1 MTGRALAMT
10 MTVCCLLAGF
20 AAAGNAAADDARP
33 GNRQIHSIFPVK
45 SSIRRDGDGASMIVL
60 FSYKRVQSGY
70 VGDRDRPKVFYY
82 TSTRSRIEFD
92 CPDHRSRILRTI
104 FFSDRMGRG
113 NVVHQ
118 QEATG
123 GWRHDDDY
131 GKKDSLS
138 FIACQSPLPA
148 Q

>member
-1 MTGRALAMT
+1 MTGRALAK
-10 MTVCCLLAGF
+10 TVCCLLAGL
-20 AAAGNAAADDARP
+20 AAAGSAAAIDAQP
-33 GNRQIHSIFPVK
+33 GNRQIQSISPVK
-45 SSIRRDGDGASMIVL
+45 SSIRRDGDRAEMIVL
-60 FSYKRVQSGY
+60 FSYKRMQSGRL
-70 VGDRDRPKVFYY
+70 GDRDRPKVFYY
-82 TSTRSRIEFD
+82 TSTRSSIEFD
-92 CPDHRSRILRTI
+92 CRDHRSRILRTV

-131 GKKDSLS
+131 GQKDSLS
-138 FIACQSPLPA
+138 FIACQSTLPR